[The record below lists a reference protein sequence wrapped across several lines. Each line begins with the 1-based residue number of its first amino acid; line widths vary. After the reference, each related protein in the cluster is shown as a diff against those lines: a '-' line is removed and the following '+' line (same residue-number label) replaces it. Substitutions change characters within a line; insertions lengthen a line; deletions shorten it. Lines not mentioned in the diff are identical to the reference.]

1 MKIVLSLL
9 ALAAGAFIP
18 IQAGINNRLK
28 LDLGDSSLAAM
39 VSFFVGT
46 LALAAWVLARRLPLD
61 GFAKAVNGPL
71 WIWTGGVLGAV
82 FVSLTIY
89 LANKL
94 GAAAMVAWLVA
105 GQLVMGLVLDHFGL
119 ISYAVREV
127 TASRVAGAV
136 LLVAGAALVSRG

>member
-1 MKIVLSLL
+1 MKFVLPLL

-28 LDLGDSSLAAM
+28 MDLGDSAMAAM

-46 LALAAWVLARRLPLD
+46 VALAVWVLARRLSFE
-61 GFAKAVNGPL
+61 GFARAAHSPL

-89 LANKL
+89 LAQKL

-105 GQLVMGLVLDHFGL
+105 GQLVMGLFLDHFGL
-119 ISYAVREV
+119 ISYAVREA
-127 TASRVAGAV
+127 TATRIAGAV
-136 LLVAGAALVSRG
+136 LLVAGAVLLSRG